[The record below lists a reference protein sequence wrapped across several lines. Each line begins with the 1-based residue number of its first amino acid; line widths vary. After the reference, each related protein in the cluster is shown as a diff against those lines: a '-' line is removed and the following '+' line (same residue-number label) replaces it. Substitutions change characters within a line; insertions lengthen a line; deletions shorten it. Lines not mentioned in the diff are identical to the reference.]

1 MCLLAPGP
9 TEQFAPLCNCDTPQE
24 FIGRGLFFKWAQYL
38 KLCWVCAHESLCMHE
53 QNQSSNPN
61 RSFKY
66 WISRAAE
73 DVTFTGAHKDTHAC
87 FFCFFVSCLLCIYT
101 VCTLVHET
109 VLLPE
114 TLRQVIRLKSYVPRE
129 DRMRGTNE
137 RNRRA
142 ENSSEGLMPSWLQTV
157 WLAASCFG
165 TGRTS
170 KAVRFVCNV
179 SCERLK
185 VTSYHNTIFQIF
197 FHSAPW

>member
-87 FFCFFVSCLLCIYT
+87 FFFFLYPVFCVFILCALWSMKLFCCLK
-101 VCTLVHET
+101 
-109 VLLPE
+109 
-114 TLRQVIRLKSYVPRE
+114 RS
-129 DRMRGTNE
+129 DRWLDWSPTSLGRIVWGEPMRGTGE
-137 RNRRA
+137 QRTVLRDWCPVGCRLFRWQPHVSA
-142 ENSSEGLMPSWLQTV
+142 QAGLQ
-157 WLAASCFG
+157 
-165 TGRTS
+165 
-170 KAVRFVCNV
+170 
-179 SCERLK
+179 RLLDLCAMWVAK
-185 VTSYHNTIFQIF
+185 D
-197 FHSAPW
+197 